1 MLKESDKQLL
11 LSKIDIVELISEYVD
26 LKKSGAGFKGL
37 SPFKSENTPSFMV
50 SPSKKIFK
58 DFSSNI
64 GGDAIKFYM
73 LINNLTYLEAVDE
86 LARKIQ
92 CQY

>member
-37 SPFKSENTPSFMV
+37 SPFKLS
-50 SPSKKIFK
+50 
-58 DFSSNI
+58 
-64 GGDAIKFYM
+64 
-73 LINNLTYLEAVDE
+73 LIH
-86 LARKIQ
+86 I
-92 CQY
+92 